1 MSKGKLLMISIDRK
15 IFEPDSA
22 VRWRQAQYARDWD
35 EVHIVVFAKRNK
47 NVRASLSLP
56 SQVAT
61 SVERGEAECETLR
74 RAEEGATS
82 VANTT
87 SDCIDDG
94 SACDVNMISANI
106 TDEAT
111 VENPGCDVIAPNCWA
126 YSTESRSRLF
136 YIFDAIRLGRFI
148 VSRRGITDITCQDSF
163 TAIVGMHLKKLFGV
177 RLELQIHEDISS
189 PYYVQNALR
198 KLRKYL
204 LISYIDRADRIRVV
218 SQRIRKYLIDTLHV
232 DDSKIEVRP
241 IGVDQEAIIKAPMT
255 VDLRKK
261 YPQFGKIVLMVGRLE
276 REKNFES
283 AIHSWQK
290 VIKEIPNAGLVIVGD
305 GSEKRKLRSL
315 AERLEVEKSVVFE
328 GWLERDEIFSYYKS
342 ADLFWNTSLSEGY
355 GMTLAEAHAANCPI
369 VSTDV
374 GIAREVNAVIS
385 AFSEDDMVKKVI
397 AILDGMQKDDQA

>member
-35 EVHIVVFAKRNK
+35 EVHIVVFAKKPGGNE
-47 NVRASLSLP
+47 VSDSSLP
-56 SQVAT
+56 TDDAGPLPPRRDEVSSFASQSRHLSPPAT
-61 SVERGEAECETLR
+61 
-74 RAEEGATS
+74 GA
-82 VANTT
+82 ADAINTK
-87 SDCIDDG
+87 SMD
-94 SACDVNMISANI
+94 SANGAVG
-106 TDEAT
+106 DSSR
-111 VENPGCDVIAPNCWA
+111 CDVIAPNCWA

-136 YIFDAIRLGRFI
+136 YVFDAIRLGRFI

-241 IGVDQEAIIKAPMT
+241 ISVDKEAIIKAPMT
-255 VDLRKK
+255 VDLHKK

-305 GSEKRKLRSL
+305 GSEMRKLRSL
-315 AERLEVEKSVVFE
+315 AERLGVEKSVVFE

-355 GMTLAEAHAANCPI
+355 GMTLAEAYAANCPI

-374 GIAREVNAVIS
+374 GIAGEVNAVIS
-385 AFSEDDMVKKVI
+385 TFSEDDMADK
-397 AILDGMQKDDQA
+397 ILKTI